1 MFTVEGRY
9 CHISSTY
16 CSAAGSEPCL
26 NGGTCRNEEDKHV
39 CDCAPGFTGQF
50 FVFIV
55 YTEVYCSWCSSENAQ
70 YRLTVAVLQVIFIL
84 CICGARISER
94 GKFNF

>member
-1 MFTVEGRY
+1 MFAVEGRY

-50 FVFIV
+50 LFAV
-55 YTEVYCSWCSSENAQ
+55 YTEVHCGWCSSENAQ
-70 YRLTVAVLQVIFIL
+70 
-84 CICGARISER
+84 
-94 GKFNF
+94 